1 MAKVVVGL
9 SGGVDSSVAAYLLKE
24 QGHEVIGA
32 FMQNWDPALNGDL
45 ADPYIDN
52 EVCQAEE
59 DFQDAKAVADKL
71 GIPIHRVNF
80 VKEYWDY
87 VFEYFLDEYKRGRTP
102 NPDIFC
108 NKYIKFKA
116 FLDYAEE
123 NFDCDY
129 IAMGHYAMVEHEP
142 VVRLIRGNDDNKDQ
156 TYFLEQ
162 LSTEQLAKSLFPVGH
177 LEKTEVRRIAEEQGL
192 VTANKKDSTGICFI
206 GERNFTQFLTN
217 YLHEQVGDFV
227 DIESKKVVAQHKGLM
242 YYTIGQ
248 RRGLGIGGNKDFRPD
263 PWYVVGK
270 NVKENIVYISQGED
284 NLHLKSNACIV
295 ENVNYINKSQMD
307 IKTAKFRY
315 RSRDVKVNAVNWIDD
330 TTLELQ
336 YEDELAVTPGQA
348 AVFYHD
354 EECLGGGEIKSV
366 SYNGENRVYENSDTN
381 TQL

>member
-24 QGHEVIGA
+24 QGHEVIGC

-59 DFQDAKAVADKL
+59 DFRDAKAVADKL
-71 GIPIHRVNF
+71 GIPIHRANF
-80 VKEYWDY
+80 VKEYWDH
-87 VFEYFLDEYKRGRTP
+87 VFEYFLDEYRKGRTP

-108 NKYIKFKA
+108 NKYIKFNA
-116 FLDYAEE
+116 FLKYAEE

-142 VVRLIRGNDDNKDQ
+142 VVRLIRGNDTNKDQ

-162 LSTEQLAKSLFPVGH
+162 LSKEQLAKSLFPIGH
-177 LEKTEVRRIAEEQGL
+177 LEKPEVRKIAEEQGL
-192 VTANKKDSTGICFI
+192 ITANKKDSTGICFI

-227 DIESKKVVAQHKGLM
+227 DIKSGKVVQAHKGLM

-248 RRGLGIGGNKDFRPD
+248 RKGLGIGGNKEFSPE

-270 NVKENIVYISQGED
+270 NVAKNIVYIAQGDD
-284 NLHLKSNACIV
+284 NIDLLSNKCTVI
-295 ENVNYINKSQMD
+295 NVNYIREERD
-307 IKTAKFRY
+307 LIKTVKFRY
-315 RSRDVKVNAVNWIDD
+315 RSKDVEVTNYKWIDE
-330 TTLELQ
+330 TTLELE
-336 YEDELAVTPGQA
+336 YNGELAVTPGQA
-348 AVFYHD
+348 AVLYHD
-354 EECLGGGEIKSV
+354 EECLGGGEIATV
-366 SYNGENRVYENSDTN
+366 TYNGAPRAYETEE
-381 TQL
+381 QPLR